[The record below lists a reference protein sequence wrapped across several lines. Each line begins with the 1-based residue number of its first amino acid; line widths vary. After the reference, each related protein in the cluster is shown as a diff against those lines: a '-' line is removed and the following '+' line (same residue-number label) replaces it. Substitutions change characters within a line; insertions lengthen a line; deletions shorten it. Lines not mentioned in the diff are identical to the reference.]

1 MVKLANT
8 KIRILLAK
16 FCLKYKKTANLTS
29 QPHHSFVQNI
39 KGIYPV
45 AQRDVQSKLTLFMA
59 FNSGSPHSRPGSS
72 SSRSSSIVRS
82 CRDSF
87 VSELEYLP
95 PEDVTTKPFKYSEEV
110 LDVVDMDEYEES
122 SDEVLQ
128 SKCIEGNLNE
138 KNLVSETETESN
150 DTNENT
156 ESKEVDRRVKRGLKK
171 IQKLDKVLAEK
182 LEEEREVKKERRALE
197 KEFQTQVQELLK
209 EKGSEK
215 ICGSQQLL
223 SLCSS
228 TDRPDIIEENIASIF
243 TTQLNAEYYQ
253 DERKL
258 PQQKNDLKGEDPREG
273 TPDKKDKKKTR
284 DFIKRNIQLASQA
297 NELIQLTEE
306 ERKRLD
312 ELLADDS
319 DLLLVDNP
327 FTVPSLSISGFQ
339 FSKEEQ
345 TALESIDTKLKE
357 YLPDEDYRFA
367 ILDEEL
373 SDDVSIIAESVRTE
387 TLRNDLC
394 ENNEVNCGERVLQDE
409 QNERSMLSRLN
420 DIEARLKSLRLEED
434 DNHANIDP
442 ELLRRLL
449 DVDSRLTSS
458 STSICDSLRSGSTF
472 LHDVDICSVSS
483 QSVTGLDTRRTPV
496 TIT

>member
-1 MVKLANT
+1 
-8 KIRILLAK
+8 
-16 FCLKYKKTANLTS
+16 
-29 QPHHSFVQNI
+29 
-39 KGIYPV
+39 
-45 AQRDVQSKLTLFMA
+45 MA

-95 PEDVTTKPFKYSEEV
+95 PENVTKTFEYSEEV
-110 LDVVDMDEYEES
+110 LDVVDIDEYEES

-128 SKCIEGNLNE
+128 SKGIEENLNE
-138 KNLVSETETESN
+138 KDVVSETEIESN
-150 DTNENT
+150 DTNENA
-156 ESKEVDRRVKRGLKK
+156 EVKENGQKVKRGLKK
-171 IQKLDKVLAEK
+171 IRKLDKVLAK
-182 LEEEREVKKERRALE
+182 KMEEEREVKKERRALE

-209 EKGSEK
+209 EKGSEQ

-228 TDRPDIIEENIASIF
+228 TDRPDFIEENIDSIF
-243 TTQLNAEYYQ
+243 TTQLNAEFYQ

-258 PQQKNDLKGEDPREG
+258 LQQGKGEEPREG

-367 ILDEEL
+367 ILDDQL

-394 ENNEVNCGERVLQDE
+394 ENEVNCGERVLQDE
-409 QNERSMLSRLN
+409 QNERSMLSRLQ
-420 DIEARLKSLRLEED
+420 DIEARLKCLRLEED

-458 STSICDSLRSGSTF
+458 STSICDSLRSGST
-472 LHDVDICSVSS
+472 LIHDVDICSVSS